1 MINSESF
8 FIIIIKNF
16 FNLNM
21 VTYIYIYA
29 LFINI
34 LSLGYY
40 DLFVKYRFSPSYKWN
55 EFVLNL
61 GNIDIE
67 PEKNGFMSII
77 LNIYIQVISYSL
89 YYY

>member
-21 VTYIYIYA
+21 VTDIYN

-77 LNIYIQVISYSL
+77 
-89 YYY
+89 

>member
-8 FIIIIKNF
+8 FIIIIKIF

-21 VTYIYIYA
+21 VTDIHY

-61 GNIDIE
+61 GNTDIE
-67 PEKNGFMSII
+67 PEKMVLCLSF
-77 LNIYIQVISYSL
+77 
-89 YYY
+89 